1 MTGTTPPRLLRQRRF
16 VPAHPRRR
24 SRGSPAPLLAL
35 PPRVRP
41 ERRAVRAARPSLAPT
56 ELAVRDGGPVKSQV
70 SQRDSLGA
78 RPVTGI
84 SKTRWWSCLVPYLA
98 LPLGGELQEL
108 ERSRL
113 VGLLVVGKDH
123 VVVCTQR
130 KRTGQPDTITKEW
143 EGQMPDGRTFL
154 HHRSVALDLAHL
166 LDDARHHAFDLG
178 ERCRV
183 TVSGLERLP
192 CFEQDDS
199 LMMSGGRRASR
210 VESAT
215 GTSATRGGGGEG
227 KRAQY

>member
-113 VGLLVVGKDH
+113 VGLFVVGKDH
-123 VVVCTQR
+123 VVVCTTRMHSLALRPPSRRESQEREKAQR
-130 KRTGQPDTITKEW
+130 GMDVHSSIIEASPSTLRI
-143 EGQMPDGRTFL
+143 FL
-154 HHRSVALDLAHL
+154 
-166 LDDARHHAFDLG
+166 
-178 ERCRV
+178 
-183 TVSGLERLP
+183 T
-192 CFEQDDS
+192 
-199 LMMSGGRRASR
+199 
-210 VESAT
+210 
-215 GTSATRGGGGEG
+215 TRGIMPSTLASDAESP
-227 KRAQY
+227 